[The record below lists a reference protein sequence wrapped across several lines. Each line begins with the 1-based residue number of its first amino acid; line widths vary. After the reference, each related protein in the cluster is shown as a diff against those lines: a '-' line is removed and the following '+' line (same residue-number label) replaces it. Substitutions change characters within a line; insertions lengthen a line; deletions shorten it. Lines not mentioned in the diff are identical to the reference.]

1 MPGCSIQGAPT
12 WLAYEL
18 GFIVTC
24 GNFYWVFNMMRG
36 WCILKTKKNAY
47 DEMKAELFFIAIDDS
62 GPSAW
67 ADSWGSCSS
76 ALSGGS
82 RCIIYDSMLP

>member
-1 MPGCSIQGAPT
+1 
-12 WLAYEL
+12 
-18 GFIVTC
+18 
-24 GNFYWVFNMMRG
+24 
-36 WCILKTKKNAY
+36 
-47 DEMKAELFFIAIDDS
+47 MKAELFFIAIDDS